1 MSEKKNFM
9 DEMQNNLLLFS
20 DEFAF
25 QVQIRDELHH
35 IEWNR
40 SLQLVINAM
49 LTASIE
55 FSGQ

>member
-1 MSEKKNFM
+1 
-9 DEMQNNLLLFS
+9 MQHNLLLFS
-20 DEFAF
+20 DELAY
-25 QVQIRDELHH
+25 QVQITDELHH

-40 SLQLVINAM
+40 ALQLVINAM